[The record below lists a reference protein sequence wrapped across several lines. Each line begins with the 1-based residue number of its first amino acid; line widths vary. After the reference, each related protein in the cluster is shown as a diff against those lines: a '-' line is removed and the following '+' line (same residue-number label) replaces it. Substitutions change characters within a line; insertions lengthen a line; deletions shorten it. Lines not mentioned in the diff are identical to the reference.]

1 MKLKIK
7 QIKSKKLKKN
17 KRKHLIY
24 KANKYK
30 YDFQKYEV
38 ITSFGEIVYTDKINI
53 GEAEIDKINLLNNL
67 AEFNEKSRP
76 RATEGK
82 DKERNTLESANALYE
97 GQELVLTAFRSG
109 ILPIKET
116 KGKELKILT
125 PKQVLQRLPT
135 ALKQVKA
142 GNTSEDLLN
151 EIR

>member
-1 MKLKIK
+1 MI
-7 QIKSKKLKKN
+7 
-17 KRKHLIY
+17 
-24 KANKYK
+24 A
-30 YDFQKYEV
+30 
-38 ITSFGEIVYTDKINI
+38 SFGEIIYTDKINI

-116 KGKELKILT
+116 QGKELKILA